1 MATILVCDTNKQEA
15 VLAAK
20 LLLSAGNTVFL
31 PQTVDDASRMVA
43 EKTLAIDMALVDFD
57 LETEQHVAG
66 VIAAC
71 IENKIPVLVNTQH
84 DELDWETQ
92 MRTLVEKYL
101 YREIAKEDILEV
113 RISRAGSTKE
123 CDLEE
128 VTREFIE
135 RFAPP
140 TIKEIAH

>member
-15 VLAAK
+15 MLAAK

-43 EKTLAIDMALVDFD
+43 ENSIAINMALVDFD
-57 LETEQHVAG
+57 LENEEHVAG
-66 VIAAC
+66 VIAVC
-71 IENKIPVLVNTQH
+71 VENKIPVLVNTQH
-84 DELDWETQ
+84 DELNWESR
-92 MRTLVEKYL
+92 MRILVEKYL
-101 YREIAKEDILEV
+101 YRNLMEKDVLEV

-123 CDLEE
+123 GGLEE

-140 TIKEIAH
+140 AIKEIAH